1 MQTPKADRY
10 LMADKGMGPLV
21 AKAGELRLLT
31 RACTD
36 FLPPELGRQIRG
48 AQLKDGELS
57 LLAANA
63 AAAAKL
69 RLVADS
75 LRKFL
80 LQQGRK
86 VNSVS
91 VRVQPTRSHA
101 PQPAQGKQA
110 RLSEGGKAAISALYE
125 RLDPASPVRRAAGE
139 LLRHQG
145 VKAASTGVPRR
156 SAPGRKRGE
165 RGNT

>member
-10 LMADKGMGPLV
+10 LMADEGMGPLV

-31 RACTD
+31 LACTD
-36 FLPPELGRQIRG
+36 FLPPELARQMRG
-48 AQLKDGELS
+48 AQLKDGDLS
-57 LLAANA
+57 LLATNA
-63 AAAAKL
+63 ATAAKL

-91 VRVQPTRSHA
+91 VRVQPTRSQA
-101 PQPAQGKQA
+101 PGPVRAKQA
-110 RLSEGGKAAISALYE
+110 RLSEAGKAAISALYVH
-125 RLDPASPVRRAAGE
+125 LDPASPLRRAAGE
-139 LLRHQG
+139 LLKHQG
-145 VKAASTGVPRR
+145 VKAAPTGAPRR
-156 SAPGRKRGE
+156 SAAARKRGGKE
-165 RGNT
+165 RT